1 MTSDS
6 LQGRIS
12 DAESARLIQ
21 SLSAPSEAL
30 VEMMR
35 HWEGDLILLGAGGK
49 MGPCFARMARRAF
62 DAAGVQWRVLAV
74 SRFSNEQEAVQLQAE
89 GIEVLRGDLCDPAFV
104 RSLPRAANVLYL
116 VGMKFGGSGALAE
129 TWMTN
134 TFVAG
139 VVADHFRDSRI
150 VALSTGNVYAMVPAE
165 PGTGA
170 VETDEP
176 GPQGEYAMSALGR
189 ERVFQAF
196 SQRYNTPLAIIRLNY
211 ATEFRYG
218 VLVDLAKQVHAGR
231 PIALDM
237 GYFNVIWQRDACDM
251 ILRSFAVAVAPPRII
266 NVTGAERLST
276 RDVYTRLGKLMERE
290 VAFIGQESPTALLSD
305 ASLAVELF
313 GRPATSIE
321 EMLAITAEWIRSGRE
336 TWNKPTKFQ
345 VRDGMF

>member
-1 MTSDS
+1 MSET
-6 LQGRIS
+6 
-12 DAESARLIQ
+12 ESTCLIQ
-21 SLSAPSEAL
+21 SLSVPSGAL
-30 VEMMR
+30 VEMVKS
-35 HWEGDLILLGAGGK
+35 WEGDLILLGAGGK

-62 DAAGVQWRVLAV
+62 DAAGMQRRVIAV
-74 SRFSNEQEAVQLQAE
+74 SRFSNEHEAAQLRAE
-89 GIEVLRGDLCDPAFV
+89 GIGVLRGDLSDQAFV
-104 RSLPRAANVLYL
+104 RSLPRVANVLYL
-116 VGMKFGGSGALAE
+116 VGMKFGGASALAD

-170 VETDEP
+170 VETDDAC
-176 GPQGEYAMSALGR
+176 PQGEYAMSALGR

-218 VLVDLAKQVHAGR
+218 VLVDLAKQVYAGL
-231 PIALDM
+231 PITLDM

-251 ILRSFAVAVAPPRII
+251 ILRSFSVAATPPRII

-276 RDVYTRLGKLMERE
+276 RDVCTRIGKLLERE
-290 VAFIGQESPTALLSD
+290 VAFVGKESPTALLSN
-305 ASLAVELF
+305 ATQAVELF
-313 GRPATSIE
+313 GRPTTTID
-321 EMLAITAEWIRSGRE
+321 EMLAMTAEWIRRGGE
-336 TWNKPTKFQ
+336 TWHKPTKFQ
-345 VRDGMF
+345 VRDGKF